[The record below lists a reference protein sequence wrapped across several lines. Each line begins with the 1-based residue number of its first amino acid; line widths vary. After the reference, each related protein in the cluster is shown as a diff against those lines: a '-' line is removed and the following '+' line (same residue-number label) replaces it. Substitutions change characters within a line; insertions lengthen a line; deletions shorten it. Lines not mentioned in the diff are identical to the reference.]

1 MTADDIADFFPAAW
15 DGSFVRF
22 GPKQGEQFALPRY
35 INTMVTYYNKSLFDQ
50 AGLESPRELDR
61 RGEWT
66 WESMRA
72 NARKLTRTNASETVQ
87 WGYMTMTRGW
97 DRVAQFLWEN
107 GTDWFDP
114 ANPTQFAGDSPEAM
128 EAMNF
133 LYEMI
138 WEEGIAY
145 RDLDWN
151 LFWNGQVGMMDDGLS
166 VIFSRHDSSIQG
178 GFEWDVAPRP
188 AGPEGRKPW
197 ATDDSLGI
205 WAGSSHPEEAWRFLR
220 FITSKQGQEIM
231 VEREGLAPV
240 LRSATPAFIGLD
252 DRFNLNVFIDSM
264 MTAQAGSATRIPG
277 DIESIG
283 SSLAQI
289 LRSSLVNNEKP
300 YATAVQEAKP
310 SIEAIVRQTQ

>member
-1 MTADDIADFFPAAW
+1 MKRRVSVGIHAVLLVTLVLFVAASSMAEPVTIRFHYRGGGARTEVVEEWIAEFEKQNPDIKVEWEIPSGSWQDKLLVSMAAGSAPDVVEFWGNFAQQLGRNGWLLDLRPYVARDMTADDIADFFPAAW

-188 AGPEGRKPW
+188 AGPDG
-197 ATDDSLGI
+197 
-205 WAGSSHPEEAWRFLR
+205 
-220 FITSKQGQEIM
+220 
-231 VEREGLAPV
+231 
-240 LRSATPAFIGLD
+240 
-252 DRFNLNVFIDSM
+252 
-264 MTAQAGSATRIPG
+264 AQAMGYG
-277 DIESIG
+277 
-283 SSLAQI
+283 
-289 LRSSLVNNEKP
+289 
-300 YATAVQEAKP
+300 
-310 SIEAIVRQTQ
+310 